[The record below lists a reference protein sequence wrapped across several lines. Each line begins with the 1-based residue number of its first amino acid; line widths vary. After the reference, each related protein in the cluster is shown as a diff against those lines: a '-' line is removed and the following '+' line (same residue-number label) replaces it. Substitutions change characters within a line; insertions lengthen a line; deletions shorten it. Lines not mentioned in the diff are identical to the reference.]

1 MNRLGWIGRI
11 TQTQWVVVAMVV
23 GVTIGWLFPDSP
35 GASGF
40 RASDLQVLSNVFL
53 RLIKSL
59 VAPLLFATLVVG
71 IAGHGDDLRRVG
83 KLALRSIVYFE
94 IVTTIALAV
103 GLLAV
108 NLVEPGV
115 GVDLGATTAKA
126 GAELAAT
133 KPTFASVIE
142 HMVPQ
147 SFFQAAAN
155 NEALQITL
163 FSIVF
168 GVALARVPGPAK
180 TLLVSLCEALAE
192 VMFRFTGFV
201 MKLAPLGVGGA
212 IAATVAR
219 SGIGVLQH
227 LGALV
232 LTLYGS
238 LVIFAVCV
246 LLPIAIGFG
255 VPVRRFLRATKEP
268 WLVAFST
275 ASSEAALPLALRNM
289 ESLGVPRRIVS
300 FVLPAGYTFNMDGT
314 TLYLSMASVFVA
326 QAAGID
332 LPVSQQIVMMLTLM
346 LTSKGMAAVPR
357 ASLVVLSGT
366 LTQFGLPLQ
375 GIAVIL
381 GVDAI
386 MDMARTSLNVLGN
399 CLATVLLARWDGSF
413 EATPAVT
420 AEQQRM
426 AMPVAVSS
434 GVRPEAVGPP

>member
-1 MNRLGWIGRI
+1 MPRPGWIGRI
-11 TQTQWVVVAMVV
+11 TQTQCVVLAMVV
-23 GVTIGWLFPDSP
+23 GVTIGWLFPDRP
-35 GASGF
+35 DATGF
-40 RASDLQVLSNVFL
+40 HASDLQVLSNVFL
-53 RLIKSL
+53 RAIKSL

-71 IAGHGDDLRRVG
+71 IAAHGDDLKRVG
-83 KLALRSIVYFE
+83 KLALRSIIYFE
-94 IVTTIALAV
+94 IVTTLALAV
-103 GLLAV
+103 GLVAV
-108 NLVEPGV
+108 NVVEPGS
-115 GVDLGATTAKA
+115 GVELGAATAKT
-126 GAELAAT
+126 GAEVATT
-133 KPTFASVIE
+133 KPTFSRMLE
-142 HMVPQ
+142 HTVPQ
-147 SFFQAAAN
+147 SFFEAAAN
-155 NEALQITL
+155 NEALQITF
-163 FSIVF
+163 FSIMF
-168 GVALARVPGPAK
+168 ALALSRVQGSAR
-180 TLLVSLCEALAE
+180 TLMLSFCEALAE
-192 VMFRFTGFV
+192 VMFKFTGFV

-212 IAATVAR
+212 IAATVGR
-219 SGIGVLQH
+219 SGIGVLRP

-238 LVIFAVCV
+238 LIIFAVCV
-246 LLPIAIGFG
+246 LLPIAIGFR
-255 VPVRRFLRATKEP
+255 VPVRRFWLAVKEP

-289 ESLGVPRRIVS
+289 ERLGVPRRIAS

-332 LPVSQQIVMMLTLM
+332 LPASQQILMMLTLM
-346 LTSKGMAAVPR
+346 VTSKGMAAVPR

-413 EATPAVT
+413 EATPPSTSEPQRIPVRI
-420 AEQQRM
+420 AE
-426 AMPVAVSS
+426 S
-434 GVRPEAVGPP
+434 VGR

>member
-1 MNRLGWIGRI
+1 MPRLGWIGRI

-23 GVTIGWLFPDSP
+23 GVTIGWLFPDRP
-35 GASGF
+35 DASGF
-40 RASDLQVLSNVFL
+40 RASDLQLLSNVFL
-53 RLIKSL
+53 RAIKSL

-71 IAGHGDDLRRVG
+71 IAGHGDDLGRVG
-83 KLALRSIVYFE
+83 KLALRSIIYFE
-94 IVTTIALAV
+94 IVTTLALAV

-108 NLVEPGV
+108 NLVEPGSGV
-115 GVDLGATTAKA
+115 GLGAATAKT
-126 GAELAAT
+126 GAELVAT
-133 KPTFASVIE
+133 KPSFSRVLE

-147 SFFQAAAN
+147 SFFDAAAN
-155 NEALQITL
+155 NEALQITF
-163 FSIVF
+163 FSILF
-168 GVALARVPGPAK
+168 AVALSRVQGPAK
-180 TLLVSLCEALAE
+180 TLMLSFCEALAE
-192 VMFRFTGFV
+192 GMFRFTAFV

-212 IAATVAR
+212 IAATVGR
-219 SGIGVLQH
+219 SGVGVLRN

-232 LTLYGS
+232 LTLYGA
-238 LVIFAVCV
+238 LIVFALCV
-246 LLPIAIGFG
+246 LLPIAIGFR
-255 VPVRRFLRATKEP
+255 VPVRRFWRATREP

-275 ASSEAALPLALRNM
+275 ASSEAALPLAMRNM
-289 ESLGVPRRIVS
+289 ERLGVPRRIVS

-314 TLYLSMASVFVA
+314 TLYLSMASMFVA

-332 LPVSQQIVMMLTLM
+332 LPVSQQVVMMLTLM
-346 LTSKGMAAVPR
+346 VTSKGMAAVPR

-413 EATPAVT
+413 EAT
-420 AEQQRM
+420 
-426 AMPVAVSS
+426 AVSAEPQRIPMHVAES
-434 GVRPEAVGPP
+434 AGR